1 MSNAFEISVILSP
14 PVIEATDDKH
24 LEIGFYFYDRNE
36 LNGFGEITLG
46 MQKQRRKKILI
57 RGCSERKSAERVSGF
72 TDRVMNLNAR
82 F

>member
-36 LNGFGEITLG
+36 LNEFGERLLLACKSNG
-46 MQKQRRKKILI
+46 EKILV

-72 TDRVMNLNAR
+72 TGRVMNLNAR